1 MKRKRHK
8 QDAENVVS
16 AELFEMDEV
25 NVETAHISVLYSA
38 LHTDIPNHFNTREF
52 ASGYSSQLNFVFSYT
67 SY

>member
-38 LHTDIPNHFNTREF
+38 LHTDILNHFNTRVF
-52 ASGYSSQLNFVFSYT
+52 ASGYRLLCSLIPAINHT
-67 SY
+67 